1 MRDVTKAAASQTM
14 ASRWGRWGVP
24 ACALIVLLLVGNA
37 YVVDAKTR
45 AAMARDGG
53 GIVDTP
59 VVEAN
64 VKVEGDGHPIVLI
77 HGFGAAMDWWDD
89 IAPTLA
95 NDHRVVRIDLIGH
108 GGTAAPVSG
117 YTIERQ
123 ASLVLAILD
132 KLGIDRFI
140 VIGHS
145 MGGEVATA
153 LAEANPGRV
162 ERMVLIDSPPVAE
175 TTFKFL
181 TRLALMP
188 IVGELLARAKADAII
203 RRGLAQGFA
212 PGFAVPNKLIADF
225 RQLTYTAF
233 RSAHDNSV
241 AYEKA
246 KPVYERLAAISPAPP
261 LLVIFGSRD
270 QLVSPASAKLYEN
283 VPGARIATIDGV
295 GHSPMVEA
303 PAKVLELL
311 KSFI

>member
-1 MRDVTKAAASQTM
+1 MRDVTKATASQTM

-89 IAPTLA
+89 IAPALA

-123 ASLVLAILD
+123 ASQCWRSSTSSA
-132 KLGIDRFI
+132 
-140 VIGHS
+140 S
-145 MGGEVATA
+145 
-153 LAEANPGRV
+153 
-162 ERMVLIDSPPVAE
+162 
-175 TTFKFL
+175 
-181 TRLALMP
+181 
-188 IVGELLARAKADAII
+188 
-203 RRGLAQGFA
+203 
-212 PGFAVPNKLIADF
+212 IA
-225 RQLTYTAF
+225 
-233 RSAHDNSV
+233 SS
-241 AYEKA
+241 
-246 KPVYERLAAISPAPP
+246 
-261 LLVIFGSRD
+261 LLVIPWAARSRPD
-270 QLVSPASAKLYEN
+270 
-283 VPGARIATIDGV
+283 
-295 GHSPMVEA
+295 
-303 PAKVLELL
+303 LL
-311 KSFI
+311 KLILAASNAWY